1 MRSHIHRHA
10 LVIGLFFCILA
21 TAVVSPALAGSIGLG
36 GTTIILTGDAGAD
49 VIFVSS
55 SGSNVGFV
63 VTFPLTILTPV
74 CIPSGGG
81 ATCALAG
88 IDLVAVLAGAGDD
101 VVEASG
107 VGASLGLF
115 LSGGA
120 GDDVIIGGNGDD
132 TLKGGAGDDVLI
144 GGPGLNLLFGGA
156 GDNILLSGL
165 ASSNGDGP
173 PDPTL
178 APVPEPAT
186 LLLVGRALGAC
197 GARQRR
203 RG

>member
-1 MRSHIHRHA
+1 M
-10 LVIGLFFCILA
+10 
-21 TAVVSPALAGSIGLG
+21 SPALAGSIGLG
-36 GTTIILTGDAGAD
+36 GTTIILTGDAGDD
-49 VIFVSS
+49 VISVSS

-115 LSGGA
+115 LSGGP

-156 GDNILLSGL
+156 GDDILLSGL

-178 APVPEPAT
+178 TPVPEPAT
-186 LLLVGRALGAC
+186 LLLLGLALGAC